1 MHTSRNFFF
10 VSCTRKYTNGLP
22 QEDMFQFQLTR
33 PRSTIY
39 LQFITWG
46 ISSDQFRPDMI
57 AHIAVAR
64 GDFLHPRFVKRF
76 HECRDI
82 LDASWPF
89 FRIRSHKGII
99 HDKIIRDRERE
110 LGFALKT
117 LDEEEG
123 GGIALHCARRVHERN
138 TPLRMYKPS
147 RSSNRPV

>member
-110 LGFALKT
+110 RARFRIKDTRRRRGRGDSVT
-117 LDEEEG
+117 L
-123 GGIALHCARRVHERN
+123 CATSAREKH
-138 TPLRMYKPS
+138 TPE
-147 RSSNRPV
+147 NV